1 MYAYNT
7 HSGMVWHVKSFQVR
21 ELITE
26 LGASFIKIGQAVSIR
41 PDILSPAYLNE
52 LQKLQDQVPP
62 FPQSQALQIVEE
74 NFGVPVDAV
83 LEEGS
88 AAFREPVAA
97 ASLGQVRQKKK
108 KSAAHGA

>member
-1 MYAYNT
+1 M
-7 HSGMVWHVKSFQVR
+7 MWHVNSFQVR

-41 PDILSPAYLNE
+41 PDILSPVYLNE
-52 LQKLQDQVPP
+52 LQKLQDRVPP
-62 FPQSQALQIVEE
+62 FPPNQALQIVED
-74 NFGVPVDAV
+74 NFGQPVDVV

-97 ASLGQVRQKKK
+97 ASLGQVATRRL
-108 KSAAHGA
+108 AELARFV